1 MLRFHFLALMVIF
14 CRHVVAAEYQW
25 SAEVP
30 GVVSEET
37 GKAPRA
43 FLWLPVKTER
53 VKGLVYAPQNMLE
66 QPILESAVFRAAM
79 TRLDF
84 GLLWITPSPGGAA
97 TFGRAEQAVM
107 EGTIQMLAVES
118 GYESLIAAPL
128 VPMGHSAMAEMP
140 YLMAARMPHRV
151 LAGISLKGA

>member
-1 MLRFHFLALMVIF
+1 MFRFHFPARFVIF
-14 CRHVVAAEYQW
+14 SGHVMAAEYQW
-25 SAEVP
+25 SVEVP
-30 GVVSEET
+30 GVISEET

-43 FLWLPVKTER
+43 FLWLPTKTER

-66 QPILESAVFRAAM
+66 QPILESASFRAAM

-97 TFGRAEQAVM
+97 AFGRAEQAAM
-107 EGTIQMLAVES
+107 EGTIQALAVES

-128 VPMGHSAMAEMP
+128 VPMGH
-140 YLMAARMPHRV
+140 
-151 LAGISLKGA
+151 